1 MRGRRSCGRSD
12 SAEHPRGTL
21 TRMPEKEPNLELPS
35 FGFRRRKQTAA
46 EADPMPVDTA
56 EPEPATP
63 AEPVAP
69 EPARPEPEAPE
80 PGAPERA
87 TPEEPE
93 PERETAI
100 LVEKAGEIRRVP
112 GTDGGEA
119 TAPVARRRRPPM
131 LTRVPGGWAAAGAGL
146 ACGLVGIVLTI
157 GALRGCEAVRG
168 VGSCGGIGVFALL
181 AILVVEV
188 LIGATLLRACRVRD
202 AVSTSLLGVGVAAVV
217 IVLFLLGSLGDW
229 WMVVVVPLVTA
240 AGYLF
245 SWWVTSRFVD
255 VTDDDRHR

>member
-1 MRGRRSCGRSD
+1 
-12 SAEHPRGTL
+12 
-21 TRMPEKEPNLELPS
+21 MPKKEPNLELPS
-35 FGFRRRKQTAA
+35 FGFRRRKQTAVQ
-46 EADPMPVDTA
+46 ADQEPVDTA
-56 EPEPATP
+56 EPEPAAP
-63 AEPVAP
+63 EEPVAP

-80 PGAPERA
+80 PGAPARA

-93 PERETAI
+93 PETAI
-100 LVEKAGEIRRVP
+100 LVEEAEETRWMS
-112 GTDGGEA
+112 GTDGIEV
-119 TAPVARRRRPPM
+119 TSPVARRRRPSL
-131 LTRVPGGWAAAGAGL
+131 LTRVPGSWAAAGAGL
-146 ACGLVGIVLTI
+146 VCGLVGIVLTI

-188 LIGATLLRACRVRD
+188 LIGATLLTACRVRD

-240 AGYLF
+240 AGYVF
-245 SWWVTSRFVD
+245 SWWVTSRFVE
-255 VTDDDRHR
+255 VSDDDRHR

>member
-1 MRGRRSCGRSD
+1 
-12 SAEHPRGTL
+12 
-21 TRMPEKEPNLELPS
+21 
-35 FGFRRRKQTAA
+35 
-46 EADPMPVDTA
+46 V
-56 EPEPATP
+56 PEPAAP
-63 AEPVAP
+63 VEPVAP
-69 EPARPEPEAPE
+69 EPAGPEPEAPE

-87 TPEEPE
+87 TPEDPE
-93 PERETAI
+93 PKTAI
-100 LVEKAGEIRRVP
+100 LLEEAEETRRMP
-112 GTDGGEA
+112 GTDGIEA
-119 TAPVARRRRPPM
+119 TGPVARQRRPSLM
-131 LTRVPGGWAAAGAGL
+131 TRVPGSWAAAGAGL
-146 ACGLVGIVLTI
+146 VCGLVGIVLTI

-188 LIGATLLRACRVRD
+188 LVGATLLRACRVRD
-202 AVSTSLLGVGVAAVV
+202 AVSTSLLGVGVTAVV

-255 VTDDDRHR
+255 VSDDDRHR